1 MAATKKTAS
10 KKSAKAKPADAI
22 ALLKEDHRTVMGL
35 LESLER
41 ATGARRTKLLG
52 QIEQELQVHTQIEE
66 EIFYPAYRDAGR
78 KKDDQTMYYE
88 AVEEHNVVKAFL
100 PEAKGGANKEAEK
113 AKAKVLKELVEHH
126 AEEEEK
132 EMFPRARQVMERD
145 ELRELGERMAAR
157 KKELT
162 GK

>member
-1 MAATKKTAS
+1 MAATKKPAKT
-10 KKSAKAKPADAI
+10 KSLDAI
-22 ALLKEDHRTVMGL
+22 ALLKQDHEKVKGL

-41 ATGARRTKLLG
+41 ATGARRAKLLG
-52 QIEQELQVHTQIEE
+52 QIEQELTVHTTIEE
-66 EIFYPAYRDAGR
+66 EIFYPAWREAAR
-78 KKDDQTMYYE
+78 KKDDQTLYYE
-88 AVEEHNVVKAFL
+88 AVEEHNVVKTFL
-100 PEAKGGANKEAEK
+100 PEAASGANNEELK

-132 EMFPRARQVMERD
+132 DMFPRARKTMERD

-157 KKELT
+157 KRELM

>member
-1 MAATKKTAS
+1 MAATKKTA
-10 KKSAKAKPADAI
+10 KKASPPDAI
-22 ALLKEDHRTVMGL
+22 ALLKEDHRKVMDL

-41 ATGARRTKLLG
+41 ATGPRRTKLLG
-52 QIEQELQVHTQIEE
+52 QIEQELQVHTTIEE
-66 EIFYPAYRDAGR
+66 EIFYPAWREAAR

-88 AVEEHNVVKAFL
+88 AVEEHGVVKTFL
-100 PEAKGGANKEAEK
+100 PEAGGGANNEELK

-126 AEEEEK
+126 ADEEEK

-157 KKELT
+157 KRELM

>member
-1 MAATKKTAS
+1 MAATKKTA
-10 KKSAKAKPADAI
+10 KAKAKPADAI
-22 ALLKEDHRTVMGL
+22 ALLKQDHVKVMGL

-52 QIEQELQVHTQIEE
+52 EIDRELQVHTKIEE
-66 EIFYPAYRDAGR
+66 EIFYPAYREAAR

-88 AVEEHNVVKAFL
+88 AVHEHNVVKVFL
-100 PEAKGGANKEAEK
+100 PEAGGGANNEELK

-132 EMFPRARQVMERD
+132 DMFPRARQVMERA
-145 ELRELGERMAAR
+145 ELRELGARMAAR
-157 KKELT
+157 KKELM

>member
-1 MAATKKTAS
+1 MAATKKTA
-10 KKSAKAKPADAI
+10 KKKKAPTDAI
-22 ALLKEDHRTVMGL
+22 ALLKEDHKKVMEL

-52 QIEQELQVHTQIEE
+52 QIEQELQIHTTIVE
-66 EIFYPAYRDAGR
+66 EIFYPAGREAAR

-88 AVEEHNVVKAFL
+88 AVEEHNVVKVFL
-100 PEAKGGANKEAEK
+100 PEAASGENNEELK

-145 ELRELGERMAAR
+145 ELRELGERMDAR
-157 KKELT
+157 KRELM
-162 GK
+162 GR

>member
-1 MAATKKTAS
+1 MAATKK
-10 KKSAKAKPADAI
+10 SAKTKSLDAI
-22 ALLKEDHRTVMGL
+22 ALLKQDHEKVKGL

-41 ATGARRTKLLG
+41 ATGARRAKLLG
-52 QIEQELQVHTQIEE
+52 QIEQELTVHTTIEE
-66 EIFYPAYRDAGR
+66 EIFYPAWREAAR
-78 KKDDQTMYYE
+78 KKDDQTLYYE
-88 AVEEHNVVKAFL
+88 AVEEHNVVKTFL
-100 PEAKGGANKEAEK
+100 PEAASGANNEELK

-132 EMFPRARQVMERD
+132 DMFPRARKTMERD

-157 KKELT
+157 KRELM